1 MTTGL
6 ARVRENVIKARPV
19 GRLVAGDFSGAI
31 VGAAVLLPA
40 LGAWLT
46 KPKTAP

>member
-6 ARVRENVIKARPV
+6 ARVRENVVKA
-19 GRLVAGDFSGAI
+19 RLVAGDFSGAI